1 MPLKLVP
8 TSQFKKDLKRIR
20 KRGYDLDAL
29 EIVSYVHVNRLK
41 IEITTMPYRVITLD
55 FANAVSNPIGCL
67 YMQSMVIS

>member
-29 EIVSYVHVNRLK
+29 EIVLDKLCACQPLENRNHDHALSGNYVGFREWVPSIVLRK
-41 IEITTMPYRVITLD
+41 FSQPS
-55 FANAVSNPIGCL
+55 A
-67 YMQSMVIS
+67 